1 MGILNNSNAISV
13 DSGYDITDSLRFRS
27 SASAYLNR
35 TPSSDGNRKTFTVSM
50 WVKRGTLGVEQKL
63 ITAHGGNDN
72 NGYFELKFNS
82 SDQLYFGVYTTGS
95 TSAAVFRDPS
105 SWYHVVL
112 KVDTT
117 QASSAN
123 RVKVYVNN
131 TDHTVDVGGTLTQ
144 NTDLAWNRNVA
155 HSIGRDTRD
164 TNKYIDGYITEVHN
178 VDGTALAPTDFGESD
193 SNGTWIPK
201 KYTGTY
207 GTNGFYLPMK
217 PTTQATGFNTVT
229 YTGNGGTQDITG
241 VGFTPDLVWIKGRS
255 VASGY
260 ITGHSILDTIRGA
273 SNELSSNTTNAEGAL
288 NNSLYGDMTSF
299 NSNGFTVGSES
310 DVNGS
315 GEATVSWTFR
325 KAPKFFDVVTW
336 NGNGTAGRQIAHNLN
351 TTVGCLI
358 VKNTANS
365 GGNQAW
371 RVFNRG
377 RSGEQGRLN
386 ETTSFSAEV
395 NTFGN
400 GTTAIDPTSSVFTV
414 GADTAV
420 NGNNRSYVAYLF
432 AHNDGD
438 GGFGETGDQD
448 IIKCGSFAH
457 NFNGAEVS
465 LGFEPQWVLLKA
477 VTQSNTNWYVFDTI
491 RGVVTGGFSGDGD
504 AALFPNTSGAENVNT
519 WGVDVTSTG
528 FKVYGNNILS
538 SGNAIYV
545 AIRRGPMKALEN
557 ATDVFAIESYTGT
570 GSAGNRSTN
579 ILVDAIISAR
589 PSTVNNKYALDRMR
603 GGTEWLRTETTE
615 AEGTQSTAVGT
626 FGNNFLEMLGN
637 GATINSSSFDY
648 VNYLLRRSPEFFD
661 IVAYTGDG
669 TTAQTITHNLNGVP
683 KMIWGKRR
691 DNTGNWMVYYG
702 STLYAVF
709 LNSNTNFTGI
719 SPFQNIPHNYQ
730 ALSSDSQFAVGLASG
745 GNADKSMNTSGAEYV
760 LYIFGEQ
767 TGISKIGTYSGT
779 GSNVDVD
786 CGFSSGARFVMIK
799 NVTAGVS
806 GDWNFM
812 DTTKGIDDYMKFNS
826 TDAEATLD
834 LIDIINSGFRVKTGG
849 GSQTNASGNTYF
861 FYAIA

>member
-1 MGILNNSNAISV
+1 MSTAKKIIAATSGAAGGGGLNVEDVYSTFTYAGNNSTSR
-13 DSGYDITDSLRFRS
+13 DIANGIDLSNEGGMVWFKE
-27 SASAYLNR
+27 R
-35 TPSSDGNRKTFTVSM
+35 T
-50 WVKRGTLGVEQKL
+50 
-63 ITAHGGNDN
+63 
-72 NGYFELKFNS
+72 
-82 SDQLYFGVYTTGS
+82 
-95 TSAAVFRDPS
+95 
-105 SWYHVVL
+105 
-112 KVDTT
+112 
-117 QASSAN
+117 
-123 RVKVYVNN
+123 
-131 TDHTVDVGGTLTQ
+131 
-144 NTDLAWNRNVA
+144 
-155 HSIGRDTRD
+155 
-164 TNKYIDGYITEVHN
+164 
-178 VDGTALAPTDFGESD
+178 
-193 SNGTWIPK
+193 
-201 KYTGTY
+201 
-207 GTNGFYLPMK
+207 
-217 PTTQATGFNTVT
+217 
-229 YTGNGGTQDITG
+229 GTQDHTIFDTERG
-241 VGFTPDLVWIKGRS
+241 TKRINPNNNSAEFNDPDGLRVYNDDGFQISNGGDVN
-255 VASGY
+255 ASGDDY
-260 ITGHSILDTIRGA
+260 
-273 SNELSSNTTNAEGAL
+273 
-288 NNSLYGDMTSF
+288 
-299 NSNGFTVGSES
+299 
-310 DVNGS
+310 
-315 GEATVSWTFR
+315 VSWTFR
-325 KAPKFFDVVTW
+325 KAPKFFDIVTYS
-336 NGNGTAGRQIAHNLN
+336 GNGTAGRQIAHNLG

-365 GGNQAW
+365 GGDQAW
-371 RVFNRG
+371 RVFHRG

-386 ETTSFSAEV
+386 ETTSFSADV
-395 NTFGN
+395 GVFGN
-400 GTTAIDPTSSVFTV
+400 GTSAIDPTSSVFTV
-414 GADTAV
+414 GADNAV

-448 IIKCGSFAH
+448 IIKCGSYTTDGNEDATI
-457 NFNGAEVS
+457 N
-465 LGFEPQWVLLKA
+465 LGFEPQWLLVKRSDSSTA
-477 VTQSNTNWYVFDTI
+477 GDWRIIDNI
-491 RGVVTGGFSGDGD
+491 RGWEAGGDAAYLEANTSDAEAQSGDGRYY
-504 AALFPNTSGAENVNT
+504 L
-519 WGVDVTSTG
+519 TSTG
-528 FKVYGNNILS
+528 FKQDNFGANRSY
-538 SGNAIYV
+538 IYI
-545 AIRRGPMKALEN
+545 AIRRPMAVLEN

-579 ILVDAIISAR
+579 ILVDTIISAR

-648 VNYLLRRSPEFFD
+648 VNYLFRRSPQFFD

-669 TTAQTITHNLNGVP
+669 STTQTITHNLNGVP

-691 DNTGNWMVYYG
+691 DSSGNWMVYYG

-709 LNSNTNFTGI
+709 LNSDTNFTGI

-730 ALSSDSQFAVGLASG
+730 PLSSDSQFAVGLASG
-745 GNADKSMNTSGAEYV
+745 GNADKSMNTSGAEYI

-826 TDAEATLD
+826 TDAEANAD

-849 GSQTNASGNTYF
+849 GSETNASGNTYF

>member
-1 MGILNNSNAISV
+1 MSTAKKIIAATSGAAGGGGLNVEDVFS
-13 DSGYDITDSLRFRS
+13 
-27 SASAYLNR
+27 
-35 TPSSDGNRKTFTVSM
+35 TF
-50 WVKRGTLGVEQKL
+50 
-63 ITAHGGNDN
+63 A
-72 NGYFELKFNS
+72 
-82 SDQLYFGVYTTGS
+82 
-95 TSAAVFRDPS
+95 
-105 SWYHVVL
+105 
-112 KVDTT
+112 
-117 QASSAN
+117 
-123 RVKVYVNN
+123 
-131 TDHTVDVGGTLTQ
+131 
-144 NTDLAWNRNVA
+144 
-155 HSIGRDTRD
+155 
-164 TNKYIDGYITEVHN
+164 
-178 VDGTALAPTDFGESD
+178 
-193 SNGTWIPK
+193 
-201 KYTGTY
+201 YTGT
-207 GTNGFYLPMK
+207 GSALTITNNIDLDGE
-217 PTTQATGFNTVT
+217 
-229 YTGNGGTQDITG
+229 GG
-241 VGFTPDLVWIKGRS
+241 LVWIKRRS
-255 VASGY
+255 TTRDHGLFDTERGVNQRLFSNYNLAS
-260 ITGHSILDTIRGA
+260 S
-273 SNELSSNTTNAEGAL
+273 TNA
-288 NNSLYGDMTSF
+288 NSLTSF

-448 IIKCGSFAH
+448 IIKCGSYTG
-457 NFNGAEVS
+457 NGS
-465 LGFEPQWVLLKA
+465 TSNTITLGFEPQWIMIK
-477 VTQSNTNWYVFDTI
+477 NTTSSADWILFDTV
-491 RGVVTGGFSGDGD
+491 RGIVTGGDD
-504 AALFPNTSGAENVNT
+504 EYVFPNTSDAE
-519 WGVDVTSTG
+519 GSFEGIEVTSDG
-528 FKVYGNNILS
+528 FRITSDNATTNN
-538 SGNAIYV
+538 SGKTYIYI